1 MSITIRELL
10 RLPHLQMTLVAGADG
25 LDREISWVHTS
36 DLPEPWAWLGSGE
49 MLLTNGTGFS
59 PEEPVQVRFVEQLA
73 AAGASGLGIGLG
85 MSGPPL
91 ATRVHQ
97 RADEL
102 GLPVVT
108 VPYSMPFTA
117 VVRAVAGANDREESR
132 QLGRVARLYELLRT
146 SVLAGRPG
154 PELFRELGQELNV
167 RLYLVD
173 PETGRSLFGD
183 GDPTPFTASLIAGY
197 AAHGNSVPGQLRLS
211 RADAAPGEADAVAVA
226 VPGDQPTV
234 LIAEPAGGQ
243 FPSPVLLQH
252 VATGGALELAQLA
265 AARERQRRLGA
276 ELLSQL
282 LDRRID
288 PRVAELQIADIG
300 LDLTASVLAVTR
312 WSDPDSAGIGLHRK
326 LARSRVPHLL
336 LALDGLL
343 HVVLPEASVEVHLIA
358 AAGEPARPVGSSDRI
373 ATAGRLPDAAREAR
387 WALGAA
393 EAENKAAVR
402 YGDETALL
410 LPRSATEAQALVAR
424 ILGPLIAQDA
434 EHGTSYLHTL
444 RVMLARDRSWQ
455 LAAAD
460 LHIHKQ
466 TLGYRLRKIEQL
478 TGRGL
483 TQTEHLAEWWFALRA
498 HDLLDG
504 RNLRLPARR
513 AHQARACP
521 TREHAGPGWLAGLAG
536 PGWLAG
542 HGLSRPH
549 GEAREPDRGRYAAAP
564 PPGRLPPASPANT
577 PARTGSP
584 SRRADLAAPH
594 SRFPQP

>member
-10 RLPHLQMTLVAGADG
+10 RLPHLQMTLVAGAGG

-108 VPYSMPFTA
+108 VPYCMPFTA

-154 PELFRELGQELNV
+154 PEMFRELGQELNV

-183 GDPTPFTASLIAGY
+183 GDPTPFTASLIASY
-197 AAHGNSVPGQLRLS
+197 AAHGHSVPGQLRLS
-211 RADAAPGEADAVAVA
+211 RAGAAPGEADAVAVA

-234 LIAEPAGGQ
+234 LIAEPVGGQ

-282 LDRRID
+282 LDRRVD

-312 WSDPDSAGIGLHRK
+312 SDTGSEGIGLHRK

-343 HVVLPEASVEVHLIA
+343 HVVLPEGSVEIHLIA
-358 AAGEPARPVGSSDRI
+358 ATGEPARPVGSSDRI
-373 ATAGRLPDAAREAR
+373 ATAGRLPDAAQEAR

-393 EAENKAAVR
+393 EAENKAVVR

-444 RVMLARDRSWQ
+444 RVVLARNRSWQ

-483 TQTEHLAEWWFALRA
+483 AQTEHLAEWWFALRA

-504 RNLRLPARR
+504 RNLRLPGPL
-513 AHQARACP
+513 AH
-521 TREHAGPGWLAGLAG
+521 
-536 PGWLAG
+536 
-542 HGLSRPH
+542 HGVSRPH
-549 GEAREPDRGRYAAAP
+549 AEARGPGRGRYAAAP